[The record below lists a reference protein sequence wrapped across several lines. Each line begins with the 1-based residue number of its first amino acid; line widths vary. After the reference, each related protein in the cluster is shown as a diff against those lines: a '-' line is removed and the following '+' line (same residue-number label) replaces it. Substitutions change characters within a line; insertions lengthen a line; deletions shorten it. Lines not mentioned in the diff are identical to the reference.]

1 MTSARWD
8 QIKDSVLFRVGR
20 RPLAGTER
28 LLRWTRAGMT
38 LVAIVASG
46 WAVLQRQ
53 WLWLTL
59 LALLVGAYGWV
70 AAFKAESEIK
80 AEEIAKGSFSLEC
93 LKVAAEKTSGDNW
106 FPDQPNV
113 DSYLISFVVHN
124 RGALFALKVTLASR
138 TVRGLDREFP
148 QGDRALRWL
157 NVSVPSLVVETDGQP
172 RVDVAVVAPS
182 INAVRFLGPTPLAWQ
197 PLTAVETHLTGRLRI
212 DETNHG
218 LRRIYDFDLSM
229 GTADPPGLDLH
240 PID

>member
-93 LKVAAEKTSGDNW
+93 LKVAAEK
-106 FPDQPNV
+106 
-113 DSYLISFVVHN
+113 
-124 RGALFALKVTLASR
+124 
-138 TVRGLDREFP
+138 
-148 QGDRALRWL
+148 
-157 NVSVPSLVVETDGQP
+157 
-172 RVDVAVVAPS
+172 
-182 INAVRFLGPTPLAWQ
+182 
-197 PLTAVETHLTGRLRI
+197 
-212 DETNHG
+212 
-218 LRRIYDFDLSM
+218 
-229 GTADPPGLDLH
+229 
-240 PID
+240 